1 MKRISPKEN
10 NTYKESVE
18 GKSWICSELKEG
30 YYGRSPGNRGSTIY
44 GETGERQ
51 MQIIHVFTV
60 NSLDILGKT
69 CCRPRWRYDSG
80 ERDKQKDIRYIL

>member
-1 MKRISPKEN
+1 M
-10 NTYKESVE
+10 YKESVE

-44 GETGERQ
+44 GETGERL
-51 MQIIHVFTV
+51 MQIIHVFIV

-69 CCRPRWRYDSG
+69 CCWPR
-80 ERDKQKDIRYIL
+80 